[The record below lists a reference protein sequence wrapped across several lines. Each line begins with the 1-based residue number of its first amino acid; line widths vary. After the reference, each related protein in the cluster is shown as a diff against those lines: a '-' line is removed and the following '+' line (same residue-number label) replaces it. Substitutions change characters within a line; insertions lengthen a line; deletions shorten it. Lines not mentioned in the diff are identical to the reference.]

1 MRHRILSELG
11 DKGSSLFPLTDSS
24 FFPPAPFPLSR
35 GGGRDLPE
43 VVMENIDREL
53 EAAERELIK
62 FGKDL
67 ERAADRML
75 RYIDEAE
82 REERRARNGPPL
94 RERKD
99 ARLDPTELPLWRR
112 ILPTIGNIRAYIRD
126 LEQRLAK
133 IQDADPA
140 QAAEL
145 RRELEDAQKILRILM
160 EPW

>member
-1 MRHRILSELG
+1 MG
-11 DKGSSLFPLTDSS
+11 N
-24 FFPPAPFPLSR
+24 A
-35 GGGRDLPE
+35 
-43 VVMENIDREL
+43 DREL

>member
-1 MRHRILSELG
+1 M
-11 DKGSSLFPLTDSS
+11 GS
-24 FFPPAPFPLSR
+24 
-35 GGGRDLPE
+35 
-43 VVMENIDREL
+43 VDREL
-53 EAAERELIK
+53 EAAERELTR
-62 FGKDL
+62 FGKEL

-75 RYIDEAE
+75 RYIDKAE
-82 REERRARNGPPL
+82 QEERRARHSSPIRAE
-94 RERKD
+94 REKD
-99 ARLDPTELPLWRR
+99 GLDSLDPTAIPLWKR

-145 RRELEDAQKILRILM
+145 RRELEDAQKILEILM

>member
-1 MRHRILSELG
+1 L
-11 DKGSSLFPLTDSS
+11 P
-24 FFPPAPFPLSR
+24 R
-35 GGGRDLPE
+35 GEGAGDLPE
-43 VVMENIDREL
+43 VVMGNIDREL

-67 ERAADRML
+67 ERAADKML
-75 RYIDEAE
+75 RQIDQAE
-82 REERRARNGPPL
+82 REERKARHSSL
-94 RERKD
+94 QAEREND
-99 ARLDPTELPLWRR
+99 GLDSLDPTAFPLWKR

-145 RRELEDAQKILRILM
+145 RQELADAKEILRLLLD
-160 EPW
+160 PW

>member
-1 MRHRILSELG
+1 MESI
-11 DKGSSLFPLTDSS
+11 DW
-24 FFPPAPFPLSR
+24 
-35 GGGRDLPE
+35 DLE
-43 VVMENIDREL
+43 RAEKEL
-53 EAAERELIK
+53 ER
-62 FGKDL
+62 FGKEL

-75 RYIDEAE
+75 RRINKAE
-82 REERRARNGPPL
+82 QEERKVRNAPPL
-94 RERKD
+94 REGED

-133 IQDADPA
+133 IEDADPA

-145 RRELEDAQKILRILM
+145 RQELADAKKILRLLL

>member
-1 MRHRILSELG
+1 
-11 DKGSSLFPLTDSS
+11 
-24 FFPPAPFPLSR
+24 
-35 GGGRDLPE
+35 
-43 VVMENIDREL
+43 MENIDREL

-82 REERRARNGPPL
+82 REERRARHSSPIRAE
-94 RERKD
+94 REND
-99 ARLDPTELPLWRR
+99 GLDSLDPTAFPLWKR

-145 RRELEDAQKILRILM
+145 RQELADAKKILRLLL

>member
-1 MRHRILSELG
+1 
-11 DKGSSLFPLTDSS
+11 
-24 FFPPAPFPLSR
+24 
-35 GGGRDLPE
+35 
-43 VVMENIDREL
+43 MENIDREL

-145 RRELEDAQKILRILM
+145 RQELEDAKKILKILT

>member
-1 MRHRILSELG
+1 MR
-11 DKGSSLFPLTDSS
+11 
-24 FFPPAPFPLSR
+24 
-35 GGGRDLPE
+35 
-43 VVMENIDREL
+43 NIDREL
-53 EAAERELIK
+53 EAAEKELIK

-67 ERAADRML
+67 ERAADKML
-75 RYIDEAE
+75 RQIDRAE

-94 RERKD
+94 RERED

-133 IQDADPA
+133 IQDADPT

-145 RRELEDAQKILRILM
+145 RRELEDAKKILEILM

>member
-1 MRHRILSELG
+1 MR
-11 DKGSSLFPLTDSS
+11 S
-24 FFPPAPFPLSR
+24 F
-35 GGGRDLPE
+35 
-43 VVMENIDREL
+43 DREL
-53 EAAERELIK
+53 EAAERELTR
-62 FGKDL
+62 FGKEL
-67 ERAADRML
+67 ERAADKML
-75 RYIDEAE
+75 RQIDRAE

-94 RERKD
+94 REGEG

-133 IQDADPA
+133 IEDADPA

-145 RRELEDAQKILRILM
+145 RQELADAKKILRLLL